1 MSGLGLSRK
10 LTSRKFLLALLG
22 TVLTFVATALGWEIP
37 WESILVVA
45 AYIGG
50 EGAVDA
56 VRVIREHKA
65 NGGA

>member
-1 MSGLGLSRK
+1 MLQKLELSRK

-22 TVLTFVATALGWEIP
+22 TILTFVAAALDFQIP
-37 WESILVVA
+37 WEMIALVA

-56 VRVIREHKA
+56 VRVLA
-65 NGGA
+65 NF